1 MPQKSKTPAG
11 TGASRDSFA
20 GLSLPLSTALAIQA
34 QFLIAVNH
42 FRLKLPAM
50 VAPFAEGGGVYHG

>member
-20 GLSLPLSTALAIQA
+20 GLSLTLSTLRSIQA
-34 QFLIAVNH
+34 QFLIAARH
-42 FRLKLPAM
+42 FRPKLATT
-50 VAPFAEGGGVYHG
+50 VAAFAFRRGEHG